1 MLVKLDLLIGF
12 TKQNLEEFCTHIQHN
27 SVRFEA
33 IIAILR
39 LGQRYSHM

>member
-1 MLVKLDLLIGF
+1 MLVKLDLLNGF
-12 TKQNLEEFCTHIQHN
+12 TNQNLEEFYTYKQLH

-33 IIAILR
+33 ITAILS